1 MRNVVWIRYWQFDTQ
16 LKQFLPGRSL
26 ACGMAQAGNVWSSFF
41 PVRNLRAFTLY
52 PLIVFPQRYTHE
64 EGYVSDTEDSPVVA
78 EEVVDKKPAKEE
90 L

>member
-1 MRNVVWIRYWQFDTQ
+1 M
-16 LKQFLPGRSL
+16 SL
-26 ACGMAQAGNVWSSFF
+26 QKLLQVWSSFF

-52 PLIVFPQRYTHE
+52 PLTVFPQRYTHE

-78 EEVVDKKPAKEE
+78 EEVVDKKPGKDE